1 MVVVN
6 EDFALRIPANLKP
19 EVAAPMLRAGATTYS
34 PLKHWGVKAGD
45 KMGVIGFGGLG
56 DMAVKIAKAMG
67 TQVTLLNTTR
77 VKLEEATGL
86 VIRGVLES
94 DRGAM
99 KELRSSFDFM
109 FSTIPEKHDI
119 SPLIE

>member
-1 MVVVN
+1 MR
-6 EDFALRIPANLKP
+6 ERHHLLSAEALGL
-19 EVAAPMLRAGATTYS
+19 
-34 PLKHWGVKAGD
+34 KAGD
-45 KMGVIGFGGLG
+45 KVGVIGFGGLG
-56 DMAVKIAKAMG
+56 DMAVKIAEAMG
-67 TQVTLLNTTR
+67 TQMTLLNTTR